1 MDQNTE
7 NTIINALGDIHVTLD
22 EMRSSINEMKDAFN
36 LFGERVVTKLDSI
49 DLQLKENLNLKK
61 EIEKNK
67 SDIEAIKKHLKI
79 A

>member
-1 MDQNTE
+1 MDQNTA
-7 NTIINALGDIHVTLD
+7 NTIINALGDIHLTLD
-22 EMRSSINEMKDAFN
+22 EMRHSFN
-36 LFGERVVTKLDSI
+36 SFGEKVLTKLDSI
-49 DLQLKENLNLKK
+49 DSQLKENLNLKK